1 MSSPPDIVAG
11 AVWSA
16 DRSEA
21 RERAFLYFFGANERL
36 GPTLQSPWP
45 GARYQCVALELCVI
59 AFLILL
65 NGVLAGAEIAVI
77 SAERTRLTQLV
88 ERGDSRARAVSELRR
103 KPERFFAAV
112 QIGITLIGATAAA
125 FGGSRFSRHFEP
137 ALAEIAF
144 LKPVASQLSFVI
156 VVVVISF
163 LSVVFGE
170 LVPKSIAVR
179 HAHGYALA
187 TGRLIL
193 GLSWV
198 TGPLVWLFSVVSNAV
213 LRLFGMRTNVA
224 ENQMSAED
232 LQLLVSEASESG
244 SLDPTAGEIAHRAI
258 EFADLTAAEVMVP
271 RSRMV
276 GISECAGP
284 GEIRR
289 VVTEHAYSR
298 FPIYG
303 DGLDDIRGYVLVKD
317 LLSMAF
323 ERELIII
330 QDFMRTPYFVAEGIK
345 APELL
350 QEMRRRR
357 THLAFVVDEHG
368 GTSGI
373 VTMEDL
379 LEELVGEM
387 FSEIAQEPSSSIH
400 ELSDGSAVAHG
411 DTPLRTLNR
420 QLGIELPE
428 SDEWS
433 TLGGLCLSLA
443 GRIPKQG
450 QRLAS
455 PDGTGLEIQSA
466 TERRVERVRLWPSH
480 RNEAA

>member
-1 MSSPPDIVAG
+1 VA
-11 AVWSA
+11 
-16 DRSEA
+16 
-21 RERAFLYFFGANERL
+21 
-36 GPTLQSPWP
+36 P
-45 GARYQCVALELCVI
+45 ELCVI
-59 AFLILL
+59 VFLILL
-65 NGVLAGAEIAVI
+65 NGVLAGAEIAVV
-77 SAERTRLTQLV
+77 SVERTRLMPLI

-103 KPERFFAAV
+103 RPERFFAAV
-112 QIGITLIGATAAA
+112 QIGITLLGATAAA

-137 ALAEIAF
+137 VIAGIPF
-144 LKPVASQLSFVI
+144 LRPIAPQLSFIV

-179 HAHGYALA
+179 YSFGYALA

-193 GLSWV
+193 GLSWA
-198 TGPLVWLFSVVSNAV
+198 TRPLVWLFTGVSNAV
-213 LRLFGMRTNVA
+213 LRVLGVRSNVA

-232 LQLLVSEASESG
+232 LQRLVTEAAEQG
-244 SLDPTAGEIAHRAI
+244 SLHPTAGEIANRAL

-271 RSRMV
+271 RSRIV
-276 GISECAGP
+276 GIPISAGP
-284 GEIRR
+284 DEVRR
-289 VVTEHAYSR
+289 IVTEHAYSR

-323 ERELIII
+323 ERQLIII
-330 QDFMRTPYFVAEGIK
+330 HDFLRTAYFVAEGIR
-345 APELL
+345 ATELL

-373 VTMEDL
+373 VTMEDV
-379 LEELVGEM
+379 LEELVGEI
-387 FSEIAQEPSSSIH
+387 FSEIAKEPSSSIH
-400 ELSDGSAVAHG
+400 ELSDGTAVARG
-411 DTPLRTLNR
+411 DTPLRKLNR

-428 SDEWS
+428 SEEWS

-466 TERRVERVRLWPSH
+466 TDRRVMRVRLWPAH